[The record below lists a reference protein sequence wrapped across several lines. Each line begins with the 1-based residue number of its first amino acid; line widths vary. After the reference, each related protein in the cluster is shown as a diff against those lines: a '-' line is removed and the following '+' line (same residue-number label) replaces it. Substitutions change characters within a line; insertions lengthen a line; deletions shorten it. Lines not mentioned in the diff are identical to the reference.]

1 MIVILTIL
9 FFIMVYC
16 TSLCIIPAIGEYEFI
31 AGSEMLFL
39 TFIGNVWLQ
48 IAIIA
53 LFGVSAVFYFISV
66 VKDLIKNKVVLLSLC
81 FTFFILWLLSG
92 RTISIDAYGK
102 IYTGWFYMRCTTN
115 RIVPEKEN
123 IDFEKVMSYQT
134 QVNGLFP
141 WTINVKN
148 QYNEMSFFTGPFLYH
163 EVLNELSYMCSVG
176 NEELKAIHEKKT
188 DDLLKMRGKKYFFE

>member
-1 MIVILTIL
+1 
-9 FFIMVYC
+9 MVYC
-16 TSLCIIPAIGEYEFI
+16 TSLCIIPAMGEFVFI
-31 AGSEMLFL
+31 AGSEMLFH
-39 TFIGNVWLQ
+39 TFIGNVWVQ
-48 IAIIA
+48 IVFIA
-53 LFGVSAVFYFISV
+53 LFGVSAVYYFICS

-148 QYNEMSFFTGPFLYH
+148 QYNEMSFFTGPFLYRD
-163 EVLNELSYMCSVG
+163 VLNELYYMCTVG
-176 NEELKAIHEKKT
+176 NEELDAIHEKKT
-188 DDLLKMRGKKYFFE
+188 DDLQKMKQKKYFFE